1 LLHRKAS
8 IATTVVPTI
17 SSAAAVANCLTI
29 SKLLCAS
36 NPNHQACQSSLKK
49 RLCLRTTA
57 LHFSSRPNEQQI
69 EESTAT

>member
-8 IATTVVPTI
+8 IATTVVSTV

-29 SKLLCAS
+29 SKLLCTS
-36 NPNHQACQSSLKK
+36 NPNHKACQKQPQK
-49 RLCLRTTA
+49 TPLRATA
-57 LHFSSRPNEQQI
+57 LHFSSLPDEQQI